1 MHSWLQPFSCNVS
14 ASSRK
19 PDLRVSSLQLWESI
33 IHHFRLWPIN
43 TEQLET
49 AFSID
54 QINKSSVFYYKVMDQ
69 FSHFF
74 TNNGLTVDVKW
85 QKVCF
90 LGEEEER
97 SMEQTHIMEMAHP
110 DRNVLNSTK
119 TLGQDL
125 QNNDWLFSLLI
136 LFQTIFSASFYT
148 YIIILALSVSWK

>member
-1 MHSWLQPFSCNVS
+1 
-14 ASSRK
+14 
-19 PDLRVSSLQLWESI
+19 
-33 IHHFRLWPIN
+33 
-43 TEQLET
+43 
-49 AFSID
+49 
-54 QINKSSVFYYKVMDQ
+54 MDQ